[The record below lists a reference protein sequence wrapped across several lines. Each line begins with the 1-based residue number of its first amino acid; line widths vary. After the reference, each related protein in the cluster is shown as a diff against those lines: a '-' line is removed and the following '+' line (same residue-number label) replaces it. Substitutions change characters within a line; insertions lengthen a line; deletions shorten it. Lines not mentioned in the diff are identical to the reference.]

1 MFKPFQKAGL
11 VGLCMV
17 FSIAAGCSLF
27 DDDRQTLPTSPA
39 METSSSNA
47 ANFYGGDGSD
57 KGFGVYFQSGVLVI
71 NVPQAGDYVLPYCV
85 TSPSDYD
92 PNQKFCYTTIFR
104 TTKASMIYIGLYGDH
119 KLASAAVIPTTI
131 TADESIAQPMGEL
144 LAFSY
149 PGMYDDYGRE
159 NVLEMTTLKPTNR
172 YTSTDP
178 RDMYEGGMFEAEQWD
193 PYTALNGCEEGSNS
207 TYDGG
212 TWSYSSTCST
222 PAEQGVAV
230 TTLVQDGVAQSSA
243 SGDAPVYEI
252 PKSEALPPSCPKN
265 ASGVPMC

>member
-47 ANFYGGDGSD
+47 ANFYGGGGSD
-57 KGFGVYFQSGVLVI
+57 KGFGVYFQTGVLVI
-71 NVPQAGDYVLPYCV
+71 NVPQAGDYVVPYCI
-85 TSPSDYD
+85 TSPSYYD
-92 PNQKFCYTTIFR
+92 PNFKFCYTTIFR

-149 PGMYDDYGRE
+149 PGMYENNYESFDD
-159 NVLEMTTLKPTNR
+159 VLEMTTLQPIITE
-172 YTSTDP
+172 TSTAASGETSTWED
-178 RDMYEGGMFEAEQWD
+178 WD
-193 PYTALNGCEEGSNS
+193 PYTALEAWDPYLVLNGC
-207 TYDGG
+207 D
-212 TWSYSSTCST
+212 SSACST
-222 PAEQGVAV
+222 LAEQGVAV
-230 TTLVQDGVAQSSA
+230 TTLVQDGVVQSSA

>member
-27 DDDRQTLPTSPA
+27 NEDRQTLPTSPA
-39 METSSSNA
+39 METSSNA
-47 ANFYGGDGSD
+47 ANFYGGGGSE
-57 KGFGVYFQSGVLVI
+57 KGFGVYFQTGVLVI
-71 NVPQAGDYVLPYCV
+71 NVPQAGDYVVPYCI
-85 TSPSDYD
+85 TSPSYYD
-92 PNQKFCYTTIFR
+92 PNFKFCYTTIFR
-104 TTKASMIYIGLYGDH
+104 TTKASMIYIGLYSDH

-178 RDMYEGGMFEAEQWD
+178 GDMYEAEQWN

-207 TYDGG
+207 T
-212 TWSYSSTCST
+212 SSTCST
-222 PAEQGVAV
+222 LAEQGVAA
-230 TTLVQDGVAQSSA
+230 TTLVQDGVVQPSA